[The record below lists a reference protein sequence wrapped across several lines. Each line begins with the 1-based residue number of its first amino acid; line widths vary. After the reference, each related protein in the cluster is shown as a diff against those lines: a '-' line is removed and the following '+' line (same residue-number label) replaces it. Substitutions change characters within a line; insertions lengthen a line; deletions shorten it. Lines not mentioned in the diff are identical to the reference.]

1 LSLVAAYARHKWKH
15 ISLFAC
21 SLGAYFSLVAY
32 QEISFRKC
40 LFLSP
45 ILDMEYL
52 IQNMMKWFNVSEEL
66 LKVKGEVP
74 TPMGETLSWFYHTY
88 VREHPVIK

>member
-1 LSLVAAYARHKWKH
+1 
-15 ISLFAC
+15 
-21 SLGAYFSLVAY
+21 
-32 QEISFRKC
+32 
-40 LFLSP
+40 
-45 ILDMEYL
+45 MEYL